1 VKESHDLSVMSELR
15 LVPPI
20 ALLCLLSS
28 VACREGRALPRPETG
43 DGPKKEKH
51 AKKHDRRDERA
62 ERQGHGDKR
71 GKADKDGK
79 KDAASEPLRH
89 PPGRFVT
96 FQGACDASGAIPL
109 DGTHFL
115 LADDEDNVLRVYD
128 AERGGPP
135 TRTYDLSSRVALA
148 DPDSEV
154 DLEAATRVGDRG
166 YFLSSHARKRS
177 GKLDPNRF
185 VFFAVDLGADA
196 GSLPVTGRPAT
207 SLLDDLERMSEVS
220 GFGIGTGR
228 TRAPLTEGAVNI
240 EGMTAAADGTLWIGF
255 RSPLPQGKAILVR
268 LLNPNQVIEGA
279 RARFASPRLLDLGGL
294 GIRSLSSHRGSYLAV
309 AGPAQRRGVFRLVRF
324 DDDGP
329 PRPVAGAEFE
339 GFSPEGLFTPE
350 GRDDILVLSDDGMQE
365 VDGKAC
371 KKLSDQQLKRFRG
384 LWMTLPPE
392 SRGGLAK

>member
-1 VKESHDLSVMSELR
+1 VGDPNGGQTGAVRAVAACVKESHDLSVMSELR
-15 LVPPI
+15 LVPQI

-154 DLEAATRVGDRG
+154 TWRPPRASATAATSCR
-166 YFLSSHARKRS
+166 
-177 GKLDPNRF
+177 
-185 VFFAVDLGADA
+185 
-196 GSLPVTGRPAT
+196 
-207 SLLDDLERMSEVS
+207 
-220 GFGIGTGR
+220 R
-228 TRAPLTEGAVNI
+228 TRASARVSSTRTASSSSRWIWVPTRGAC
-240 EGMTAAADGTLWIGF
+240 
-255 RSPLPQGKAILVR
+255 R
-268 LLNPNQVIEGA
+268 
-279 RARFASPRLLDLGGL
+279 
-294 GIRSLSSHRGSYLAV
+294 
-309 AGPAQRRGVFRLVRF
+309 
-324 DDDGP
+324 
-329 PRPVAGAEFE
+329 
-339 GFSPEGLFTPE
+339 
-350 GRDDILVLSDDGMQE
+350 
-365 VDGKAC
+365 
-371 KKLSDQQLKRFRG
+371 
-384 LWMTLPPE
+384 
-392 SRGGLAK
+392 